1 MWRPI
6 PIPGTLLN
14 TATVLAG
21 SLIGLALAKFLPP
34 ELQNVALTGIG
45 LVLLPLGAKMFFE
58 SRNVLIVAGAI
69 VLGGVIGVLC
79 HISAGIESISDLL
92 RRTVGGSSNFNEG
105 WITSSVLFCIGPMTI
120 LGCAQDALEGK
131 SELLR
136 LKSLLDGVASIFLAA
151 TLGMG
156 VVFSALTIL
165 LVQGIVTQLGSLMRP
180 LTTNEDLMAELSAI
194 GGIFILAIGLNLSK
208 IKETSTA
215 DYLPALALGPILA
228 NLPSKKRPESLSDI
242 I

>member
-92 RRTVGGSSNFNEG
+92 RRTV
-105 WITSSVLFCIGPMTI
+105 
-120 LGCAQDALEGK
+120 
-131 SELLR
+131 
-136 LKSLLDGVASIFLAA
+136 
-151 TLGMG
+151 
-156 VVFSALTIL
+156 
-165 LVQGIVTQLGSLMRP
+165 
-180 LTTNEDLMAELSAI
+180 
-194 GGIFILAIGLNLSK
+194 
-208 IKETSTA
+208 
-215 DYLPALALGPILA
+215 
-228 NLPSKKRPESLSDI
+228 
-242 I
+242 